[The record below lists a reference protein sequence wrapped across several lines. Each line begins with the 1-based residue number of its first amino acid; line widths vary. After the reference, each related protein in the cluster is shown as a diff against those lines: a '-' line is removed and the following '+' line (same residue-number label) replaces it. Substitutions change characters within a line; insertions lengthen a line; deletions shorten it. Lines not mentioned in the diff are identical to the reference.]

1 MSYVHWC
8 FDEEDGMRALQ
19 LVMSVQISCIPGDEL
34 EGEEEED
41 TGGVASGAAAEGE
54 EACAVDGELARAV
67 ALLDCP
73 EEEPE
78 EEPPGESMSI

>member
-1 MSYVHWC
+1 
-8 FDEEDGMRALQ
+8 
-19 LVMSVQISCIPGDEL
+19 L

-67 ALLDCP
+67 ALP
-73 EEEPE
+73 EEEEVPVV
-78 EEPPGESMSI
+78 SMSS